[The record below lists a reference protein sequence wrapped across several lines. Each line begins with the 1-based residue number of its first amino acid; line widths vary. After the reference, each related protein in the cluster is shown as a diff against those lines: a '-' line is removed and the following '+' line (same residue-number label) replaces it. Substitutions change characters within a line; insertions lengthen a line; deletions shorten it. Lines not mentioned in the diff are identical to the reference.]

1 MSTANIC
8 IIGDYFM
15 LPEVFEQKIRDAC
28 GDRVAIRSR
37 KDNWP
42 NEPME
47 HGYAVQGMDG
57 LKEYFGTADDV
68 VDFVADAEILVTQLA
83 PMSRGMLERLPNLKM
98 IAAFGGP
105 NIRVADYAR
114 YGTDA
119 LSKNILMAMKGRN
132 GCLMANHG
140 MVVAGPDLTRTL
152 WLANELE
159 ALAHQYY
166 HALTIGGGHIL
177 SNAEIAETA
186 KGFETYGI
194 RTKGE
199 KST

>member
-42 NEPME
+42 HEPME

-119 LSKNILMAMKGRN
+119 LSKNILMAMKGRD

-140 MVVAGPDLTRTL
+140 MVVAGPDLTRTI